1 MHRRKTRAR
10 ARERE
15 RERETWGE
23 RGVIVRI
30 IESNMESG

>member
-1 MHRRKTRAR
+1 MHRRKTRA
-10 ARERE
+10 

>member
-1 MHRRKTRAR
+1 MHRRKTR